1 MDAELIVRE
10 LRRIAEQGQCDC
22 TICEVAVAAARLIEQ
37 FGVLGAEL
45 AAALEAVMDDGSAAH
60 GAAFTALSHWHH
72 RDQAARRG

>member
-1 MDAELIVRE
+1 VDAELIVCE

-22 TICEVAVAAARLIEQ
+22 TICEVALAAARLIEQ

-45 AAALEAVMDDGSAAH
+45 AAALEAVLDDGSIAT

>member
-1 MDAELIVRE
+1 VDAELIVCE

-22 TICEVAVAAARLIEQ
+22 TICEVAVAAARLIERLET
-37 FGVLGAEL
+37 VAAEL
-45 AAALEAVMDDGSAAH
+45 AAALETVMDDGFIGH

>member
-22 TICEVAVAAARLIEQ
+22 TICEVAVAAARLIERLQ
-37 FGVLGAEL
+37 TVGDEL
-45 AAALEAVMDDGSAAH
+45 AVALESVMEDGSAAH

-72 RDQAARRG
+72 RDQAAYRG